1 MSISHCSND
10 EKSWTPP
17 RITLTKWDAGLG
29 GCLRELVLCSQS
41 WGVSPSG
48 SGHGTILAQVGFQHP
63 LVLDPLSRAFLAAR
77 HAQED
82 RKELIHQAC
91 LFFVFWAQTVDS
103 F

>member
-17 RITLTKWDAGLG
+17 GITLTRGDAGLG

-48 SGHGTILAQVGFQHP
+48 SGHGTVLAQVGLHHP
-63 LVLDPLSRAFLAAR
+63 LALDPLSRAFLAAR
-77 HAQED
+77 HAQGD
-82 RKELIHQAC
+82 RKELIPQAC
-91 LFFVFWAQTVDS
+91 LLFGFLGS
-103 F
+103 NC